1 MVNTVTEI
9 KSAPLSP
16 EGILAI
22 VDFEATCCDKNSFP
36 REEMEIIEI
45 GSVAVEA
52 ATGNLLSE
60 FCTFIRPVRHPLLT
74 GFCKELTTITQEHV
88 DAAPAFAD
96 ALAAFSAWLARFGK
110 PDFCSWG
117 DYDRKQL
124 EKDCAFHEV
133 PFPFTT
139 GHRNLKAEFSES
151 IGSKKRF
158 GLGQALDRL
167 GLSFEGSAHR
177 GIDDAKNIA
186 RVYKEI
192 LSSGARKN
200 A

>member
-1 MVNTVTEI
+1 MTPST
-9 KSAPLSP
+9 ATPGTLLS
-16 EGILAI
+16 I
-22 VDFEATCCDKNSFP
+22 VDFEATCCDKGSFP

-45 GSVAVEA
+45 GSVMVEA

-60 FCTFIRPVRHPLLT
+60 FCTFIRPRRHPVLT
-74 GFCKELTTITQEHV
+74 DFCKELTTITQADV
-88 DAAPAFAD
+88 DAAPLFPE
-96 ALAAFSAWLARFGK
+96 ALAAFSAWLGSFGK
-110 PDFCSWG
+110 PMFCSWG

-124 EKDCAFHEV
+124 EKDCTFHGVEY
-133 PFPFTT
+133 PFSQ

-158 GLGQALDRL
+158 GLGQAINRL
-167 GLSFEGSAHR
+167 GLSFAGTAHR

-192 LSSGARKN
+192 LSAEARKN

>member
-1 MVNTVTEI
+1 MTEP
-9 KSAPLSP
+9 SAAS
-16 EGILAI
+16 EAFLAI

-36 REEMEIIEI
+36 RDEMEIIEI
-45 GSVAVEA
+45 GSVMVEA
-52 ATGNLLSE
+52 ATGNILSE
-60 FCTFIRPVRHPLLT
+60 FCTFIRPQQHPLLT
-74 GFCKELTTITQEHV
+74 GFCKELTTITQEEV
-88 DAAPAFAD
+88 DAAPVFPE
-96 ALAAFSAWLARFGK
+96 ALAAFSAWLARFGA
-110 PDFCSWG
+110 PVFCSWG

-124 EKDCAFHEV
+124 EKDCAFHEAA
-133 PFPFTT
+133 FPFTN

-158 GLGQALDRL
+158 GLGQAINRL
-167 GLSFEGSAHR
+167 SLTFEGTAHR

-192 LSSGARKN
+192 LSADARKN